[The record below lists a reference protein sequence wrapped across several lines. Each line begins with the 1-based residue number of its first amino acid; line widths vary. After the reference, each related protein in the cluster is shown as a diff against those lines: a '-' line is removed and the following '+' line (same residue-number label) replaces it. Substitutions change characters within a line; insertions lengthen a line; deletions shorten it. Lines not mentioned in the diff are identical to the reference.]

1 MSTEVALYDD
11 ENFYAGIADVRS
23 DASDTNW

>member
-1 MSTEVALYDD
+1 MSTTVEIVNEAEFHQALS
-11 ENFYAGIADVRS
+11 DVRS